1 MKPCQAVHQEVIG
14 AQLDNIAAMVATELI
29 QRQQGEVGM
38 DGQGSTR
45 KCSILDDDIMSRVH
59 GMGVSAEC
67 VLDAMNT
74 VMYDQLGFKA
84 AASDH
89 YYDLDNSFIDRVG
102 YPV

>member
-14 AQLDNIAAMVATELI
+14 AQLDNIAVMVTTELI
-29 QRQQGEVGM
+29 QRQQGT
-38 DGQGSTR
+38 DDQGSTR
-45 KCSILDDDIMSRVH
+45 KCSRLDDDIMSRVH
-59 GMGVSAEC
+59 GMGVPAEC

-74 VMYDQLGFKA
+74 VMYDRLGFKA